1 MIWLLWLD
9 WLAACTQPVT
19 VQVTVR
25 IPRVPATVYDF
36 AAEKAKRTAR
46 HG

>member
-1 MIWLLWLD
+1 MLFWYLWLD
-9 WLAACTQPVT
+9 WLSVVTQPVT

-25 IPRVPATVYDF
+25 VPRVPNVIDF
-36 AAEKAKRTAR
+36 AAEKAKRVAR